1 MIRGMGKATTIEA
14 QTLVLAPHPSAPSE
28 AVRAVGARVARAPD
42 GVLSLTF
49 SVEGDLSRIR
59 IPSPRPPRRA
69 DGLWRHTCL
78 EAFVAADSG
87 PGYLE
92 LNFSP
97 SGEWTSYTFSDYRN
111 GMAVAEDIETP
122 AITVTRA
129 EGGLAVN
136 VSVCLTRL
144 RSGAA
149 ARVALAAIVEGSSGS
164 LSYWALQHPPGK
176 PDFHHPYGFS
186 LNI

>member
-1 MIRGMGKATTIEA
+1 MGA
-14 QTLVLAPHPSAPSE
+14 QTLALTQHPATPCE

-42 GVLSLTF
+42 GVLTLTF
-49 SVEGDLSRIR
+49 SVEGDTSRICLPP
-59 IPSPRPPRRA
+59 PSPPRRA
-69 DGLWRHTCL
+69 NGLWRHTCL

-87 PGYLE
+87 SAYLE

-97 SGEWTSYTFSDYRN
+97 SGEWASYTFSDYRD

-122 AITVTRA
+122 AIAVIPA
-129 EGGLAVN
+129 EGRLTVN
-136 VSVCLTRL
+136 ATVCLTSL
-144 RSGAA
+144 RGGAA
-149 ARVALAAIVEGSSGS
+149 ARVALAAVIEGSSGS
-164 LSYWALQHPPGK
+164 LSYWALRHPPGK